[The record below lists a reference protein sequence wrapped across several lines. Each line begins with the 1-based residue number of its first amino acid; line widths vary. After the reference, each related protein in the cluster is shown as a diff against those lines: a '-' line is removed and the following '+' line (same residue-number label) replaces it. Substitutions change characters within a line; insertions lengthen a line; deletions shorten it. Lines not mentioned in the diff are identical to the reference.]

1 MLVNFLGIWNKRIE
15 KTHGIKFRYTNSS
28 SSLKLLKEKKAHFY
42 KMHFSRKSVD
52 KKRSGP
58 GSGGTG
64 LSSQRQADLH
74 DTSLVWRVSSG
85 TARMTQK
92 NPVSKDKNGGGV
104 YLAIIQRTVLCCLI
118 PHPGN
123 NLGLT
128 NLLNFKVSSLSYKS
142 PKQWHYF
149 SDWNRHNIRSKR
161 LHGIRRLYYRICRK
175 F

>member
-1 MLVNFLGIWNKRIE
+1 M
-15 KTHGIKFRYTNSS
+15 KFRYSNSS

-52 KKRSGP
+52 KKRSEP

-92 NPVSKDKNGGGV
+92 NPVSKDKKKGGVV

-118 PHPGN
+118 LHPGN

-128 NLLNFKVSSLSYKS
+128 NPLNFKVSSLSYKS
-142 PKQWHYF
+142 PKQY
-149 SDWNRHNIRSKR
+149 
-161 LHGIRRLYYRICRK
+161 GIISLTGTDTTLEANAYMVSGDCTIGSVESSRNMLSSCK
-175 F
+175 GETCTV

>member
-1 MLVNFLGIWNKRIE
+1 
-15 KTHGIKFRYTNSS
+15 
-28 SSLKLLKEKKAHFY
+28 
-42 KMHFSRKSVD
+42 MHFSRKSVD

-104 YLAIIQRTVLCCLI
+104 FGNHPKNSPVL
-118 PHPGN
+118 PH
-123 NLGLT
+123 T
-128 NLLNFKVSSLSYKS
+128 TSW
-142 PKQWHYF
+142 KQSWT
-149 SDWNRHNIRSKR
+149 D
-161 LHGIRRLYYRICRK
+161 
-175 F
+175 